1 MHNIVK
7 ISFYME
13 KDKDDALL
21 KVRSSRVCIA
31 AGYKLYI
38 GNFRTIFRRTWV
50 IALLYAILY
59 GLYTSMIIKEYPH
72 FFIAVTTG
80 HLYIPDHTV
89 LNVFA
94 FIAPFLILIV
104 TIWFYSQFFS
114 MLYQHRTQGII
125 TAPPRIFCV
134 STDKRI
140 LRHTIICAL
149 TCLLLN
155 IIIFAVII
163 GGTTYS
169 GIKQSLAGLSL
180 VALLCL
186 LFIILAVP
194 LSYPFM
200 HYLTTRDSHFL
211 KVLSHDYRM
220 GFRQWGL
227 LFTVA
232 IITII
237 LSVAFLVLT
246 SLPAN
251 ILFLANFKAQ
261 TGVLMGDPLGMPAYI
276 TKLTFLVF
284 TLASF
289 IQAYVIPSIFF
300 PAYYAAGSIEA
311 QEKERQ
317 NINEK
322 S

>member
-1 MHNIVK
+1 
-7 ISFYME
+7 ME

-31 AGYKLYI
+31 AGYKLYT
-38 GNFRTIFRRTWV
+38 GNFRTIFRRTW
-50 IALLYAILY
+50 IMALLYAILN
-59 GLYTSMIIKEYPH
+59 GFCTSVIIKEYPH
-72 FFIAVTTG
+72 LFIAATTG
-80 HLYIPDHTV
+80 HQYIPDHTV

-94 FIAPFLILIV
+94 SIAFILTLIV
-104 TIWFYSQFFS
+104 ALWYYSQFFS

-125 TAPPRIFCV
+125 TAPLRTFCI

-163 GGTTYS
+163 GGTTYA
-169 GIKQSLAGLSL
+169 GIKQSLAGLGL
-180 VALLCL
+180 VTLLCL
-186 LFIILAVP
+186 LFLILAVP

-211 KVLSHDYRM
+211 KVLSHDYRL
-220 GFRQWGL
+220 GFRHWGL

-237 LSVAFLVLT
+237 LSVAFLILT
-246 SLPAN
+246 TQPAN

-284 TLASF
+284 TLATF

>member
-1 MHNIVK
+1 
-7 ISFYME
+7 ME

-31 AGYKLYI
+31 AGYKLYT

-50 IALLYAILY
+50 MALLYALLY
-59 GLYTSMIIKEYPH
+59 GFCTSVMMKEFPR
-72 FFIAVTTG
+72 FFIAITTG
-80 HLYIPDHTV
+80 HLYVPDYTV
-89 LNVFA
+89 ENVFVS
-94 FIAPFLILIV
+94 IALILTLIV
-104 TIWFYSQFFS
+104 AIWLYSQFFS

-125 TAPPRIFCV
+125 AAAPRFFCIN
-134 STDKRI
+134 TDKRI
-140 LRHTIICAL
+140 LCHTIICAL
-149 TCLLLN
+149 ACLLLN
-155 IIIFAVII
+155 IIIFTII
-163 GGTTYS
+163 SVGAAYAI
-169 GIKQSLAGLSL
+169 IKQSLAGLGL

-186 LFIILAVP
+186 FFLILAVP
-194 LSYPFM
+194 LSYPLM
-200 HYLTTRDSHFL
+200 RYLTTRDARFL
-211 KVLSHDYRM
+211 KILSHDYRV

-237 LSVAFLVLT
+237 LSVAFLALT
-246 SLPAN
+246 TLPAN
-251 ILFLANFKAQ
+251 ILLLANFKAL

-317 NINEK
+317 KINEK